1 MEQKDYFLREIEK
14 IGSVLRA
21 ILGRIRGKEENL
33 AITIN
38 NQFEQTNE
46 QLLNDAGF
54 DLKHCLTLEEPAF
67 SEYLSGFV
75 GFNAA
80 NLELLADMLLQF
92 GLDEDLQNPKRFL
105 EKALLLYDLSERSD
119 RTYSFDRER
128 KIKEIKN
135 LL

>member
-14 IGSVLRA
+14 IGSVLRT
-21 ILGRIRGKEENL
+21 ILGRISGREENR

-38 NQFEQTNE
+38 SQFEQTNE
-46 QLLNDAGF
+46 QLFNNIGF
-54 DLKHCLTLEEPAF
+54 DLKHCLTLDEPAF
-67 SEYLSGFV
+67 SGYLSGFM
-75 GFNAA
+75 GFSAA
-80 NLELLADMLLQF
+80 NLELLADMLSQF
-92 GLDEDLQNPKRFL
+92 GLDEDLQNSKRLL

-119 RTYSFDRER
+119 KTYSFDRER

>member
-21 ILGRIRGKEENL
+21 ILGRIRGREDNL

-46 QLLNDAGF
+46 QLFNDIGF
-54 DLKHCLTLEEPAF
+54 DLKHCLTLDEPAF
-67 SEYLSGFV
+67 SEYLSRYR

-80 NLELLADMLLQF
+80 NLELLAELVLHFGINEDSASKKQLL
-92 GLDEDLQNPKRFL
+92 K
-105 EKALLLYDLSERSD
+105 KSLLLYDLCEKSD
-119 RTYSFDRER
+119 KTYSFDRER
-128 KIKEIKN
+128 KIKEIKS

>member
-21 ILGRIRGKEENL
+21 ILGRIQGKEENL

-46 QLLNDAGF
+46 QLFKDTGF
-54 DLKHCLTLEEPAF
+54 DLKHCLTLDEPAF
-67 SEYLSGFV
+67 NEYLSRYRGL
-75 GFNAA
+75 NAV
-80 NLELLADMLLQF
+80 NLELLAEMLLQF
-92 GLDEDLQNPKRFL
+92 GLDEDLQNPKQL
-105 EKALLLYDLSERSD
+105 LKKALLLYDLCEKSD
-119 RTYSFDRER
+119 KTYSFDRER